1 MIAGVCEVA
10 PKRQRK

>member
-10 PKRQRK
+10 PNRQRK